1 MRLFHLNEKVKCTYS
16 RYCTLL
22 IRVQIFF
29 SKYQASGQ
37 ALELVCTA
45 RDSLYILS
53 AL

>member
-1 MRLFHLNEKVKCTYS
+1 MHIQPALYITNTCS
-16 RYCTLL
+16 N
-22 IRVQIFF
+22 FF
-29 SKYQASGQ
+29 PKYQASGQ